1 MFFGIGFPELMVI
14 AFVAMLVF
22 GPEKLPEVARQAG
35 KVVRQLRTYAN
46 SARDELRSELGP
58 AYADLE
64 LRDLDPRVI
73 ARKHLAEAMAE
84 LDAAE
89 DAAKFAE
96 SRLSAGDVPPYD
108 IDAT

>member
-1 MFFGIGFPELMVI
+1 MFLGIGFPELMII

-35 KVVRQLRTYAN
+35 RVVRQLRTYAN
-46 SARDELRSELGP
+46 SARDDLRAELGP

-64 LRDLDPRVI
+64 LRDLHPRVI

-84 LDAAE
+84 LDEAE
-89 DAAKFAE
+89 EAAKQSE
-96 SRLSAGDVPPYD
+96 SRLSTGVVALYD
-108 IDAT
+108 NDAT